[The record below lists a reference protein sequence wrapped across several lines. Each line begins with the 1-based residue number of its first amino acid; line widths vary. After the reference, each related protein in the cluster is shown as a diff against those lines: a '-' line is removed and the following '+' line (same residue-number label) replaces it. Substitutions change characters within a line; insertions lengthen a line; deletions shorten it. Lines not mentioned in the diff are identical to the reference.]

1 MVQRKREKV
10 KTVELKGEGCSRGGY
25 VEKKGEGGFC
35 RYCSGV
41 LPLQWNMEFVR
52 RRVFQFLSRFV
63 SFSLWSYLFF
73 LSFFFLFSFYGDF
86 KNKKNSPWNLSHT
99 CIFPLTLH
107 PQLILVFC
115 QFPFEATFLFLL
127 FCPCPLQLTSLLEN
141 FMIQKLVS
149 YLFSYPIKSPIFHPD
164 FKIFIKYLSLL
175 KLNWLS

>member
-1 MVQRKREKV
+1 MSVRGCGAEEEREGENGRVKRR
-10 KTVELKGEGCSRGGY
+10 GCSRGGY

-86 KNKKNSPWNLSHT
+86 KNKKNSP
-99 CIFPLTLH
+99 
-107 PQLILVFC
+107 
-115 QFPFEATFLFLL
+115 
-127 FCPCPLQLTSLLEN
+127 
-141 FMIQKLVS
+141 
-149 YLFSYPIKSPIFHPD
+149 
-164 FKIFIKYLSLL
+164 
-175 KLNWLS
+175 